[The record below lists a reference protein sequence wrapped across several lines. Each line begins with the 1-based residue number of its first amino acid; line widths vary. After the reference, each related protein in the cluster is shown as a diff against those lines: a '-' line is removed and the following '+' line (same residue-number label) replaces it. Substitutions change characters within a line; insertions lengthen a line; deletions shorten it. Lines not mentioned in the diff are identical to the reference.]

1 MQHGT
6 KARNICCR
14 HFNFHFNYS
23 KNDFWHTKIFAL
35 RDPPFFKHSL
45 LGTKIC
51 RPSKLSREREPNLA
65 PPGPSVTSIRVQ
77 TAATRQ
83 FSPHRGSPTSISSQ
97 FLSSSPLLPCAA
109 LEGNC
114 GEGTSSTCT
123 APGQSAQAQFPS
135 CSSRRDRW
143 QMTGAVHL
151 QSCNTLLS
159 RLSAEL
165 LPVLQAKQWEMASP
179 SPLVQTQPFKYHRAH
194 TEDVLSTWYLQEQ
207 LPSWNST

>member
-97 FLSSSPLLPCAA
+97 FLSSSPLLPCCSGGQ
-109 LEGNC
+109 LWGRNLFYLHC
-114 GEGTSSTCT
+114 SWTISTSSV
-123 APGQSAQAQFPS
+123 PILLKPQGQMTNDRS
-135 CSSRRDRW
+135 CSS
-143 QMTGAVHL
+143 T
-151 QSCNTLLS
+151 
-159 RLSAEL
+159 
-165 LPVLQAKQWEMASP
+165 VL
-179 SPLVQTQPFKYHRAH
+179 
-194 TEDVLSTWYLQEQ
+194 
-207 LPSWNST
+207 

>member
-1 MQHGT
+1 MVQ
-6 KARNICCR
+6 R
-14 HFNFHFNYS
+14 
-23 KNDFWHTKIFAL
+23 L
-35 RDPPFFKHSL
+35 
-45 LGTKIC
+45 
-51 RPSKLSREREPNLA
+51 E
-65 PPGPSVTSIRVQ
+65 TS
-77 TAATRQ
+77 AADT
-83 FSPHRGSPTSISSQ
+83 STSISTTPRMTFDTQ
-97 FLSSSPLLPCAA
+97 RYLLCGTHLFLNTACLAQRYAGQASSLGRGNPIWLLQAHQWPVSEFKLQPPGNFHHTEGLPLASVLSFCHLHPFCHAA